1 MEKKMCQKNKKTVR
15 QYLRLVRRTL
25 SGSLG
30 VKAMVMQ
37 DLRGQVFDYLDG
49 FEGGLTV
56 EQLIED
62 LGPPKEVGES
72 YLAKR
77 DLDDIK
83 KRAKRYVV
91 WRIVAIVA
99 IFGFVLSFAMAWYYY
114 DSMCTIVYG
123 DAYVPI

>member
-1 MEKKMCQKNKKTVR
+1 MEKKICQKNKKTAR

-37 DLRGQVFDYLDG
+37 DLRGQVFDYLDD
-49 FEGGLTV
+49 FDGGLTI

-72 YLAKR
+72 YFAKR

-99 IFGFVLSFAMAWYYY
+99 IFCFTLSFVMAWYYY
-114 DSMCTIVYG
+114 DSMCTIIFG
-123 DAYVPI
+123 GAYAPV